1 MENELEDIICMNLDN
16 KQTIDLATAF
26 IDAVQTVSTNDTE
39 TARQLLFSQGYIS
52 RLYET
57 LTTVSASI
65 SAVDNRLGDL
75 IEKLPNEDK

>member
-1 MENELEDIICMNLDN
+1 MENELEDIIYMNLNN

-39 TARQLLFSQGYIS
+39 TARQLLFSRGYIS

-57 LTTVSASI
+57 LATVSASI
-65 SAVDNRLGDL
+65 NTVDSRLVDL

>member
-1 MENELEDIICMNLDN
+1 MENELEDIICMNLNN

-26 IDAVQTVSTNDTE
+26 IDAVQTVSANDTE
-39 TARQLLFSQGYIS
+39 TARELLFSQGYIS

-57 LTTVSASI
+57 LATVSASI
-65 SAVDNRLGDL
+65 NTVNSRLGDL